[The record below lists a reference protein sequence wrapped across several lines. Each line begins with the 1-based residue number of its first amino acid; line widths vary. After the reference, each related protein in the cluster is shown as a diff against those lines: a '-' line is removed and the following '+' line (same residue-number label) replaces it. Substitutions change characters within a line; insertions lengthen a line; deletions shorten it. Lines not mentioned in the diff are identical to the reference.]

1 MAIENNL
8 PVIFDTAT
16 QTEDGLM
23 SCQDKTKLDQI
34 DVYLENKLNKDDKI
48 STSKLDMSSA
58 DDIANL
64 TNLVSEVIGK
74 NLLEG
79 TIEISSVVPENG
91 VSTEKIQNE
100 AVTIDKIDKRL
111 LLGNVVSPRPINFAF
126 STKQVSITIPQGSLL
141 VLDAITKRD
150 LITNSSTEDV
160 VVNLNYP
167 TDFDGLNYI
176 VSEPTGTMSMINHR
190 KSNTISSTNSIV
202 ALVYLST
209 TYDAAIVMHGS
220 YTING
225 LAQGIGTES
234 AALMSTG
241 KIVFDKLTGIIDF
254 TEATI
259 LHLIIGGVFN
269 RTIQNQSS
277 IRLSNYSE
285 DSTYVL
291 YWNHSTQTLET
302 DLATTT
308 NPDTDIAKIALIKDG
323 LIVPFVDTRA
333 FYSKPYIEAPYY
345 TENFDKINNIILSSK
360 GKINIVSID
369 EQKIEFPEDTVV
381 CLNQETLEVK
391 TKECQ
396 YVDRMGLHY
405 ILFDLDE
412 QTISCRHY
420 AEVEDTTKKNIVV
433 GTIYISANDIIVSGN
448 FEYTI
453 NDKTA
458 YEDDLLY
465 AEEIIEQV
473 QNTINSDIVNNRI
486 LVGDEIYMIDNEELP
501 IYESSMLIRSVEGI
515 KSAIGYNKNNNSM
528 IPRISFFDGNTL
540 IDNTMGDNI
549 SLLAYD
555 KYNTHSYLKQDV
567 VIKKVSSD
575 YKNNQDIKLM
585 CLGDDLINDKTAY
598 YINNKLTSLG
608 LNVEMLGTMDNS
620 HVYGEGREGWFYST
634 FLGASG
640 RGKEEGKITPQ
651 TARGSSSI
659 LMNPF
664 LRVANADDK
673 ASNPNNCFRA
683 TGAYNEKSY
692 YSDSDKNGAF
702 YIFDFAKYLE
712 VQGIENPD
720 VIIIA
725 IKPELMS
732 LVTENIVSA
741 NMTYMKQLIT
751 GIRSALPDTYIGI
764 IPQYGACTYYEE
776 MWKTTYSMI
785 TETID
790 YVKDLG
796 DDKIKVLSAWLHM
809 NREFGTEYECS
820 NSLSRAALA
829 DVSANQLYEELVY
842 DQMDNKLSETS
853 KIELA
858 NTIAAFIMNI

>member
-16 QTEDGLM
+16 QSEDGLM
-23 SCQDKTKLDQI
+23 SCQDKVKLDNI

-48 STSKLDMSSA
+48 SVSQLDISSDDTKIKLEHLSE
-58 DDIANL
+58 
-64 TNLVSEVIGK
+64 EVITAIA
-74 NLLEG
+74 G
-79 TIEISSVVPENG
+79 TAEISATVPKNG
-91 VSTEKIQNE
+91 VSTEKIQNN
-100 AVTIDKIDKRL
+100 AVTIDKIDKRF

-126 STKQVSITIPQGSLL
+126 NTKQVSINIPQGSLL
-141 VLDAITKRD
+141 MLDSITKRE
-150 LITNSSTEDV
+150 LVTGVSTENKV
-160 VVNLNYP
+160 VTLNYP
-167 TDFDGLNYI
+167 TEFDGLNFI
-176 VSEPTGTMSMINHR
+176 VSKPDGTMEMVNHR
-190 KSNTISSTNSIV
+190 KSNTISNTNSIV

-234 AALMSTG
+234 AALMCIG

-254 TEATI
+254 TEATE

-269 RTIQNQSS
+269 RTIQNQAS
-277 IRLSNYSE
+277 IRLSNYTE

-291 YWNHSTQTLET
+291 YWNHATQALET
-302 DLATTT
+302 ELATASNT
-308 NPDTDIAKIALIKDG
+308 DTDIAKIALIKDG
-323 LIVPFVDTRA
+323 LIIPFVDTRA

-360 GKINIVSID
+360 EKINIVSIN

-381 CLNQETLEVK
+381 CLNQQTLEVK

-396 YVDRMGLHY
+396 YIDRMGLHY

-433 GTIYISANDIIVSGN
+433 GTMYISANDIIVSGN

-453 NDKTA
+453 NGKTS
-458 YEDDLLY
+458 YEDDLSY
-465 AEEIIEQV
+465 VTEGVDIIW
-473 QNTINSDIVNNRI
+473 NTINSDIVNNRI
-486 LVGDEIYMIDNEELP
+486 LVGNEIYMIDNEELP
-501 IYESSMLIRSVEGI
+501 IYESSMLIESTEGI
-515 KSAIGYNKNNNSM
+515 KPAIGYNKNNNDM
-528 IPRISFFDGNTL
+528 TPRISFFTGNTS

-555 KYNTHSYLKQDV
+555 KYNTHAYLKQEV
-567 VIKKVSSD
+567 AVKKVSSD
-575 YKNNQDIKLM
+575 HKNNQDIKLM
-585 CLGDDLINDKTAY
+585 CLGDDLINDKIAY
-598 YINNKLTSLG
+598 YINNKLISLG
-608 LNVEMLGTMDNS
+608 MNVEMLGTMDNN
-620 HVYGEGREGWFYST
+620 HVYGEGRDGWFYST

-640 RGKEEGKITPQ
+640 RGVGEGKITPQ

-664 LRVANADDK
+664 LRIANADDK

-683 TGAYNEKSY
+683 TGSYTEKSY

-725 IKPELMS
+725 IKPESMS
-732 LVTENIVSA
+732 LVTEDIVSA
-741 NMTYMKQLIT
+741 NMMSMKQLIT

-764 IPQYGACTYYEE
+764 IPQYGACTIYED
-776 MWKTTYSMI
+776 MWKITYKMI

-790 YVKDLG
+790 YIKDLG
-796 DDKIKVLSAWLHM
+796 DDKIKVISAWLHM
-809 NREFGTEYECS
+809 NREFGTEYICT
-820 NSLSRAALA
+820 NSSARMALP
-829 DVSANQLYEELVY
+829 DVSINQLYQEVENNQTT
-842 DQMDNKLSETS
+842 DKLSEVA

-858 NTIAAFIMNI
+858 NAITAFIMNI